1 VSVVVA
7 HESLNG
13 GLAGLAR
20 RLKALRG
27 ATASAGYDDQ
37 VHPETVD
44 DPEGPRTVAEIAMR
58 NNFGID
64 APERPFMDISMREG
78 RDILSKYARVAVK
91 KMLDKPSVAAMAPL
105 ALAMARSIVDTID
118 SQVPP
123 PNAAATVAKKGFDH
137 PLIESGYMRANT
149 KAWAKVRGSEKLVEG

>member
-1 VSVVVA
+1 
-7 HESLNG
+7 
-13 GLAGLAR
+13 
-20 RLKALRG
+20 
-27 ATASAGYDDQ
+27 
-37 VHPETVD
+37 
-44 DPEGPRTVAEIAMR
+44 
-58 NNFGID
+58 
-64 APERPFMDISMREG
+64 MDISMREG